1 MNIQDIMLRDMQDE
15 ERKER
20 RMRDLDREIRERQMR
35 SRRAWRKRI
44 RGWLEIMGGILTLAL
59 FVLLAWLFLV
69 ATPEQ
74 YSAECEL
81 LRAEMEARGK

>member
-1 MNIQDIMLRDMQDE
+1 MTINDIMLRDMQDE
-15 ERKER
+15 ERRER
-20 RMRDLDREIRERQMR
+20 MLLDLDREMRERHMR

-44 RGWLEIMGGILTLAL
+44 RRWLEIIGGILTLAL

-81 LRAEMEARGK
+81 LRAEMEAQGK

>member
-1 MNIQDIMLRDMQDE
+1 MTINEIMLRDMQDE

-20 RMRDLDREIRERQMR
+20 LLRDLDREIERHMR

-44 RGWLEIMGGILTLAL
+44 RGWPEIVGGILTLAL
-59 FVLLAWLFLV
+59 FILLAWLFLI
-69 ATPEQ
+69 ATPDQ

-81 LRAEMEARGK
+81 LRAEMEAQGK